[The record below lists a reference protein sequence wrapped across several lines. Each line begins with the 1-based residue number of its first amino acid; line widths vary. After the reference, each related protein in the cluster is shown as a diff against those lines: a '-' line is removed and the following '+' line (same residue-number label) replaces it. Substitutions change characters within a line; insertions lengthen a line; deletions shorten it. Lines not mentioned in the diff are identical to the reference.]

1 MKIAGFK
8 ITSSIVISHSQ
19 LLEAK
24 ALLPGLEEPH
34 ACIDDGAGIV
44 HVAQMRT
51 TQSDEVEHLCPVLLE
66 VRQSGTTDEAT
77 QAVCNDAY
85 LPKAASWTV
94 LIDMCID
101 LLGQAYA
108 HLSNIT
114 LSVVFV
120 GRRHQKHNFW
130 EDESNIILD
139 HLHVL

>member
-8 ITSSIVISHSQ
+8 ITSSVVIGHPQ

-34 ACIDDGAGIV
+34 ACINDGAGIV

-51 TQSDEVEHLCPVLLE
+51 AQSDKVEHLRPVLFE

-77 QAVCNDAY
+77 QAVCDDAY
-85 LPKAASWTV
+85 LPKAASWAV

-101 LLGQAYA
+101 LLG
-108 HLSNIT
+108 
-114 LSVVFV
+114 
-120 GRRHQKHNFW
+120 
-130 EDESNIILD
+130 
-139 HLHVL
+139 